1 MTYWD
6 PSFSSNVRSPIACV
20 SREDV
25 QAREKREEHQEE
37 KVFPQHDLGAD
48 QLNVRS
54 LLKQFLA
61 GCDKEMQGPR
71 RSSARLGLCGEF
83 C

>member
-6 PSFSSNVRSPIACV
+6 RSFSSNVRSPIACV

-25 QAREKREEHQEE
+25 QAREKIEEHQEE
-37 KVFPQHDLGAD
+37 HQDLGAD

-54 LLKQFLA
+54 LLKQCLA
-61 GCDKEMQGPR
+61 RCEKEMQGPR
-71 RSSARLGLCGEF
+71 RSSARLGLCGDYS
-83 C
+83 CRIQ